1 MAENK
6 TKKRIV
12 TKKQSIDDKILGI
25 EPVVEKA
32 TIVRYEDPERLY
44 RVTNLQINNTPS
56 TFSGLKIEA
65 FIGCKNNEARNAL
78 INGAKEVIT
87 FDGNG
92 KEAYK
97 IEVIN

>member
-1 MAENK
+1 
-6 TKKRIV
+6 V
-12 TKKQSIDDKILGI
+12 
-25 EPVVEKA
+25 
-32 TIVRYEDPERLY
+32 
-44 RVTNLQINNTPS
+44 NNTPS
-56 TFSGLKIEA
+56 TFSGLQIES

-87 FDGNG
+87 VDGNG

>member
-1 MAENK
+1 MTESK
-6 TKKRIV
+6 TKKRV
-12 TKKQSIDDKILGI
+12 TKRLTDDEKILGI
-25 EPVVEKA
+25 QPEEKETEVVNYESIERKYKVTGLHVGATPVLVNG
-32 TIVRYEDPERLY
+32 TV
-44 RVTNLQINNTPS
+44 
-56 TFSGLKIEA
+56 IET
-65 FIGCKNNEARNAL
+65 FIGSTNKVARNAL